1 MCLRKKQ
8 TAAMSKNEV
17 LYRRALLSI
26 TAVVEAATGLAL
38 LLAPSLLV
46 EALLG
51 APPDMPVG
59 VTVSRVAGGALLAL
73 GFACWNARSDATA
86 NGLVASMLLY
96 NVSTIAV
103 LLLAG
108 TRHMI
113 AGTAFWPVIVAHA
126 VLAAWCL
133 ACLVVRSPRADA
145 PPR

>member
-1 MCLRKKQ
+1 
-8 TAAMSKNEV
+8 MSKNKV
-17 LYRRALLSI
+17 PYRRALLSI
-26 TAVVEAATGLAL
+26 TAVVEAATGLAV

-46 EALLG
+46 ESLLG

-73 GFACWNARSDATA
+73 GLACWSARSDATA

-96 NVSTIAV
+96 NLSTITV

-108 TRHMI
+108 TGHGI
-113 AGTAFWPVIVAHA
+113 AGTAFWPVVVVHT

-133 ACLVVRSPRADA
+133 ACLAVRSPRAHA
-145 PPR
+145 PLR